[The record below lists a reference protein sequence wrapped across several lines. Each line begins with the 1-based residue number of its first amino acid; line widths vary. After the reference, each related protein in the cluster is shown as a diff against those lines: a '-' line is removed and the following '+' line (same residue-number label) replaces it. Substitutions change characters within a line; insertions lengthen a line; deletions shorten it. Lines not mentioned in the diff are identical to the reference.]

1 MDWPSGALTT
11 MEPPMLTTQQPES
24 KPNVLGIST
33 QFTPS
38 AADFMERLAAELE
51 VAPSRYEEATNR
63 YESVGAW
70 LGRDESSLKDYD
82 PVVYVQGSFRLGTPI
97 RPASENEHYD
107 IDLVCELTIGKHQ
120 VSQQQLK
127 AMLGNEMRLYSKA
140 HGMKELQE
148 GRRCWILDYADG
160 AQFHLDALPAIP
172 DAVGQRQ
179 MLAARSM
186 KSDWAETAIAIT
198 DINHPAYQ
206 KIHTSWPHSN
216 PRGFTNWFRSRMK
229 VSFNARRGAMA
240 LEAKASVEDVPA
252 YRVKTPLQQCIQIL
266 KRHRDL
272 MFLTDSD
279 NKPISVIITT
289 LAALAYNNEST
300 VSLAMATILQGM
312 DSHIKYDAYGNAVIA
327 NPTDPSENF
336 ADKWPEH
343 PQRRTAFFKWLETA
357 RKDFAKLAR
366 QGSPERLIE
375 AASGAIGD
383 RFARNAA
390 AGVKRPMSLATLVPR
405 IASALTAS
413 HRQAA
418 PWPLVQQGTVS
429 VKQAT
434 WTAKGF
440 SRPIQFKSDAAPL
453 LKNASL
459 TFRAET
465 NVPAPYDIYWQVV
478 NTGSE
483 AKAVNG
489 LRGGFDA
496 GAVDRGAI
504 VRREGTSYSGSHTIE
519 CFIVK
524 NGYLV
529 ARSGLFIVNIR

>member
-1 MDWPSGALTT
+1 
-11 MEPPMLTTQQPES
+11 MLTTQQPAS
-24 KPNVLGIST
+24 KLNMLGVAT

-51 VAPSRYEEATNR
+51 VPPSRYEEATRR

-70 LGRDESSLKDYD
+70 LDRDESSLKDYD

-107 IDLVCELTIGKHQ
+107 IDLVCELTVGKHQ
-120 VSQQQLK
+120 ISQQQLK
-127 AMLGNEMRLYSKA
+127 AMLGHEMRLYAKA
-140 HGMKELQE
+140 HGMKEIDE
-148 GRRCWILDYADG
+148 GRRCWTLDYADG

-186 KSDWAETAIAIT
+186 KSDWSNTAIAIT
-198 DINHPAYQ
+198 DIKHPTYRHV
-206 KIHTSWPHSN
+206 HTDWPHSN

-240 LEAKASVEDVPA
+240 LEAKASVESIPA
-252 YRVKTPLQQCIQIL
+252 YRVKTPLQQSVQIL

-272 MFLTDSD
+272 MFLTDPD

-289 LAALAYNNEST
+289 LAAQAYNNEST

-312 DSHIKYDAYGNAVIA
+312 DSHIKYDAYGNAVIT

-336 ADKWPEH
+336 ADKWLEH
-343 PQRRTAFFKWLETA
+343 PERHEAFFKWLEKA
-357 RKDFAKLAR
+357 RQDFANLAR
-366 QGSPERLIE
+366 QGSPDRLIE
-375 AASGAIGD
+375 AASGAVGE
-383 RFARNAA
+383 RFARSAA
-390 AGVKRPMSLATLVPR
+390 AGVKRPRSLSTLIPR
-405 IASALTAS
+405 IASALTAP

-418 PWPLVQQGTVS
+418 PWPVVQQGAVS
-429 VKQAT
+429 IKQAT
-434 WTAKGF
+434 WTANGF
-440 SRPIQFKSDAAPL
+440 SRPIQFKSDADPL
-453 LKNASL
+453 FKNASL
-459 TFRAET
+459 VFKAET
-465 NVPAPYDIYWQVV
+465 NVPPPYDIYWQVV

-483 AKAVNG
+483 AAAVRG
-489 LRGGFDA
+489 LRGGFEA

-504 VRREGTSYSGSHTIE
+504 VRRESTSYSGSHTIE

-524 NGYLV
+524 KGYLV
-529 ARSGLFIVNIR
+529 ARSGLFVVNIR